1 MSFQEI
7 GYRENTLVRLDIK
20 INGEDA
26 PPLATV
32 SAIYKSIHTLATI
45 VTYLFPLQIVH
56 KDKAYDIGKAV
67 CNKLKELIPRQQF
80 KVSFVDCSNII
91 VFIIIFFIL

>member
-7 GYRENTLVRLDIK
+7 GYRADSLVRLDIK

-26 PPLATV
+26 PPLAT
-32 SAIYKSIHTLATI
+32 
-45 VTYLFPLQIVH
+45 IVH
-56 KDKAYDIGKAV
+56 RDKAHDIGKVV

-80 KVSFVDCSNII
+80 RVINLLAYDAI
-91 VFIIIFFIL
+91 V